1 MNPPLTAD
9 YLEQLRR
16 GLEQGSKGNVE
27 EPRQEIHNVVLAG
40 SGSWGIAARV
50 VEAILADQLL
60 VPVVCIVNGKLPAF
74 VNDCTLC
81 VILSEPGSEHEWAE
95 FITKAIQSNACII
108 SFGEVQ
114 NVAQLA
120 AYKQFV
126 SVPMPLEFTRQF
138 STIGY
143 TSTQLLTVLKQQEL
157 ISEGFIAQV
166 RSAIALI
173 DNREYF
179 IQDGAEN
186 LALGLKDKWPVLYGD
201 ETFGAVLQWFQYQIN
216 RIGKQQVHV
225 RTFPEIAAAEIHAWK
240 HPKSLLLDTMIV
252 LLTTKFDHPLAKQT
266 IDAIRAGI
274 VPQSGG
280 IAEVMLLYG
289 ESFLEQ
295 TLYVLHLFDWAAYF
309 LAKENQENL

>member
-16 GLEQGSKGNVE
+16 GLEQENVE
-27 EPRQEIHNVVLAG
+27 EPRQEIRNVVLAG
-40 SGSWGIAARV
+40 SGSWGIAACV
-50 VEAILADQLL
+50 VKAILADQLQ
-60 VPVVCIVNGKLPAF
+60 VPVVCVANGKLPAF
-74 VNDCTLC
+74 VNEFTLC
-81 VILSEPGSEHEWAE
+81 VIVSEPGSEHELAE
-95 FITKAIQSNACII
+95 FITKAIQTNACVI
-108 SFGEVQ
+108 SFGEVKGL
-114 NVAQLA
+114 AQLS
-120 AYKQFV
+120 AYQRFV
-126 SVPMPLEFTRQF
+126 SVAIPLEFTLQF

-143 TSTQLLTVLKQQEL
+143 TIIQLLVFLRQQEL
-157 ISEGFIAQV
+157 ISEGVIPQV
-166 RSAIALI
+166 QSAIALI
-173 DNREYF
+173 DKREYF

-216 RIGKQQVHV
+216 RIGKQQAHV

-252 LLTTKFDHPLAKQT
+252 LLTTKFDHPLAKQM
-266 IDAIRAGI
+266 IDAIRTEI

-295 TLYVLHLFDWAAYF
+295 TLYALHLFDWTAYF
-309 LAKENQENL
+309 LAKENQEDL